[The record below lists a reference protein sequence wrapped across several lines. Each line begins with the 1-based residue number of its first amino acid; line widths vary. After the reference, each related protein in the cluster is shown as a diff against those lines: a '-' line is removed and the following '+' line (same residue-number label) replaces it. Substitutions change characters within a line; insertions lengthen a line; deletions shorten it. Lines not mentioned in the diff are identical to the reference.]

1 MVGLHAWRLPAAVAL
16 TLLMGTVGFPQPLP
30 TPTKPPASAPS
41 RGGGPTS
48 PGQPALPAPPADVA
62 RPPLPN
68 PEAMAPDLRDALA
81 DVDAGGIG
89 EALSTVPSF
98 VGDGCAPSGS
108 ASQLPIGRLAVAGQ
122 YMFLDNSGRNL
133 VGTSAQVYKFP
144 DDLNS
149 VGALQAAG
157 ITGIPPGA
165 NGPLATIQG
174 LINIGVANP
183 AGGPGSIVQPGN
195 DYLGT
200 VDGVFTSIFPD
211 ANGVTTYVPSASG
224 FIPYG
229 SSADQFNDSFA
240 FYDYVVD
247 TTVLIPG
254 ANVGFVKLT
263 ENVSPLPRDRV
274 YFNYSYFHNALIGD
288 LRNDVNRFTPG
299 IEKTFADGWTSIEV
313 RTPFAAT
320 VANTQTLDPNDPCGL
335 ADAQAVEFGNMSV
348 IFKSVIAL
356 GQTWAWTGGM
366 QVMLPTAG
374 NTVLKDGSNGLDVV
388 RVENESVRLMPF
400 TGAIWAPN
408 DVWFSQALL
417 QVDTAAN
424 GNPAFL
430 AVPGQEP
437 LQEVGQL
444 QYPTFMYLSFA
455 SGYWA
460 YRSTATRLTGF
471 APIMEV
477 HVNQALQPS
486 DVIQGDQYRLGA
498 DYGTVSLINGLVGCN
513 FEWGDRSTLTF
524 AYVTPFGGGVDR
536 WFDGEF
542 RAFWNWRFGPQNR
555 LTRVQF

>member
-1 MVGLHAWRLPAAVAL
+1 MIGLRMWRLPAAAGIV
-16 TLLMGTVGFPQPLP
+16 LLGAAGGLAQPAG
-30 TPTKPPASAPS
+30 TPTQPPAPARAEDKGAAAPV
-41 RGGGPTS
+41 
-48 PGQPALPAPPADVA
+48 QPPLPAPPADVA
-62 RPPLPN
+62 RPLVPN
-68 PEAMAPDLRDALA
+68 AEAVAPGVRDALA

-89 EALSTVPSF
+89 EALSSVPNF
-98 VGDGCAPSGS
+98 IGDGCAPSGS
-108 ASQLPIGRLAVAGQ
+108 TSRLPIGRLAVVSQ
-122 YMFLDNSGRNL
+122 NMLVDNSATNL
-133 VGTSAQVYKFP
+133 LGTTSGVYKFP

-157 ITGIPPGA
+157 ILGIPPGS
-165 NGPLATIQG
+165 NGPLATIPG
-174 LINIGVANP
+174 PINIGVTNP

-200 VDGVFTSIFPD
+200 VNGVFTTIYPA
-211 ANGVTTYVPSASG
+211 ANGVTVFVPGASG

-229 SSADQFNDSFA
+229 TAPTQRADSYA

-247 TTVLIPG
+247 TAVLIPG
-254 ANVGFVKLT
+254 ANVGFVKLS

-274 YFNYSYFHNALIGD
+274 YFNYSYFHSALVGD
-288 LRNDVNRFTPG
+288 FRTDVNRFTPG
-299 IEKTFADGWTSIEV
+299 FEKTFADGWTSIEV
-313 RTPFAAT
+313 RTPFATT
-320 VANTQTLDPNDPCGL
+320 VANTQTVDPNDPCGY
-335 ADAQAVEFGNMSV
+335 ADARAVEFGNMSV

-374 NTVLKDGSNGLDVV
+374 NTVLNSAPGGPALV

-408 DVWFSQALL
+408 DVWFNQALL
-417 QVDTAAN
+417 QIDTAAN
-424 GNPAFL
+424 GNPAFI
-430 AVPGQEP
+430 AVPGQQP
-437 LQEVGQL
+437 LQQVGQL
-444 QYPTFMYLSFA
+444 RYPTFMYLSFA
-455 SGYWA
+455 TGYWA
-460 YRSTATRLTGF
+460 YRSTTTRLTGF
-471 APIMEV
+471 SPIAEV

-486 DVIQGDQYRLGA
+486 AVIQGQQYRLGA
-498 DYGTVSLINGLVGCN
+498 DYGIVSLVNGLVGCN

-524 AYVTPFGGGVDR
+524 AYVTPLGGGVDR

>member
-1 MVGLHAWRLPAAVAL
+1 M
-16 TLLMGTVGFPQPLP
+16 
-30 TPTKPPASAPS
+30 
-41 RGGGPTS
+41 
-48 PGQPALPAPPADVA
+48 
-62 RPPLPN
+62 
-68 PEAMAPDLRDALA
+68 
-81 DVDAGGIG
+81 
-89 EALSTVPSF
+89 
-98 VGDGCAPSGS
+98 
-108 ASQLPIGRLAVAGQ
+108 
-122 YMFLDNSGRNL
+122 
-133 VGTSAQVYKFP
+133 
-144 DDLNS
+144 
-149 VGALQAAG
+149 
-157 ITGIPPGA
+157 
-165 NGPLATIQG
+165 
-174 LINIGVANP
+174 
-183 AGGPGSIVQPGN
+183 
-195 DYLGT
+195 
-200 VDGVFTSIFPD
+200 
-211 ANGVTTYVPSASG
+211 
-224 FIPYG
+224 
-229 SSADQFNDSFA
+229 
-240 FYDYVVD
+240 
-247 TTVLIPG
+247 PG

-288 LRNDVNRFTPG
+288 FRNDVNRFTPG
-299 IEKTFADGWTSIEV
+299 FEKTFADGWTSIEV

-374 NTVLKDGSNGLDVV
+374 NTVLEDGSTGMDVV
-388 RVENESVRLMPF
+388 RVDNESVRLMPF

-430 AVPGQEP
+430 AVPGQEL

>member
-1 MVGLHAWRLPAAVAL
+1 MFGLHAWRLPAAIAI

-41 RGGGPTS
+41 RGGAPTS
-48 PGQPALPAPPADVA
+48 PGQPPLPAPPADVA

-98 VGDGCAPSGS
+98 IGDGCAPSGS
-108 ASQLPIGRLAVAGQ
+108 ASQLPIGRLAVACQ
-122 YMFLDNSGRNL
+122 NMRLDNSGQNL
-133 VGTSAQVYKFP
+133 TGTSAQVYKFP

-149 VGALQAAG
+149 VGALQAAS

-174 LINIGVANP
+174 LINIGVTNP

-229 SSADQFNDSFA
+229 SSAEQFSDSFA
-240 FYDYVVD
+240 FYDYIVD
-247 TTVLIPG
+247 TTVLMPG

-288 LRNDVNRFTPG
+288 FRTDVNRFTPG
-299 IEKTFADGWTSIEV
+299 FEKTFADGWTSIEV

-374 NTVLKDGSNGLDVV
+374 NTVLNAGPDGPALV

-460 YRSTATRLTGF
+460 YRSAATRLTGF